1 MEQMMYPDGVY
12 DFKSLVTGNYYFVDK
27 TKLICDLCG
36 VKNKTLLFTRP
47 RRFGKTI
54 NLSMIDRFFNLK
66 YAEEED
72 IFEGLEV
79 SKCDRCASYKN
90 AYPVV
95 RLNFGDLSGES
106 KERFRISLTSMIYDA
121 IGDLLD
127 DLDSDALND
136 FDRAFLHKCAQSSL
150 NEVDEEKAIRRIC
163 KLLKKIHK
171 KNVLI
176 LVDEYDHCMQDIHS
190 ADDYD
195 AIVGCMQPFMEQTFK
210 FNTDCEF
217 AVVTGIMP
225 LTKTSMLSS
234 FNNASIRSILETE
247 GDEHFGFTE
256 DEVIQLLDKAGK
268 PSGKIAEIR
277 EWYDGYRFGNAEVY
291 NPFSVMMYLMN
302 GCEPLAY
309 WGNTT
314 SGGMSKELLSSMG
327 AEPLSSLKGLYE
339 NKGSS
344 IRTVLDT
351 RISYADVLSPVVKP
365 SVVYSYLAMSGDL
378 KAVKT
383 GSQSKGLPVCDVS
396 MVNLEVSLAF
406 EDLVKKAE
414 EVERV
419 AAKAMDSIYGKDPSE
434 LKENLNRM
442 LNGLCMDRSWKDLD
456 PVSRHNRYRDVIMAY
471 LMTPELTAKAE
482 IPKGYGLTDIFFEG
496 SKDRPPVIIEVKTTT
511 DRHADLRSLADTA
524 LAQIDAK
531 MYAEDPDSADAICV
545 GIGIR
550 QKKAEVAFSP
560 QNGSK
565 V

>member
-1 MEQMMYPDGVY
+1 MTMEQMEYPDGVY
-12 DFKSLVTGNYYFVDK
+12 DFKSLVTGGYYFVDK

-66 YAEEED
+66 YADEED

-79 SKCDRCASYKN
+79 SECARCAPYKN

-106 KERFRISLTSMIYDA
+106 KEKFHASLTSMIYDL
-121 IGDLLD
+121 IGDLSD

-136 FDRAFLHKCAQSSL
+136 YDRAFLHKCRLSSL
-150 NEVDEEKAIRRIC
+150 NEIEEQKSIRRIC
-163 KLLKKIHK
+163 KLLKKVYK
-171 KNVLI
+171 KDVLI
-176 LVDEYDHCMQDIHS
+176 LVDEYDHCMQNIHS
-190 ADDYD
+190 TEDYD

-256 DEVIQLLDKAGK
+256 EEVVQLLDRTGK
-268 PSGKIAEIR
+268 PSEKISEIR
-277 EWYDGYRFGNAEVY
+277 EWYDGYRFGNADVY

-302 GCEPLAY
+302 DCEPLAY

-314 SGGMSKELLSSMG
+314 SGGMSKELLSNMG

-344 IRTVLDT
+344 IRTELDT
-351 RISYADVLSPVVKP
+351 RISYSDILFPVVKP
-365 SVVYSYLAMSGDL
+365 SVVYSYLAMSGYL

-406 EDLVKKAE
+406 EDLVKKSE
-414 EVERV
+414 EVEKI
-419 AAKAMDSIYGKDPSE
+419 AARAMDSIYRKDPSE
-434 LKENLNRM
+434 LRENLKRM
-442 LNGLCMDRSWKDLD
+442 LNGLCMDRSWTELD

-496 SKDRPPVIIEVKTTT
+496 SKDRPPVIIEVKTTS
-511 DRHADLRSLADTA
+511 DHHADLHSLANTA
-524 LAQIDAK
+524 LSQIDAK
-531 MYAEDPDSADAICV
+531 KYAEDPDSTGAICV
-545 GIGIR
+545 GIGICH
-550 QKKAEVAFSP
+550 KKVEAVFAP
-560 QNGSK
+560 
-565 V
+565 